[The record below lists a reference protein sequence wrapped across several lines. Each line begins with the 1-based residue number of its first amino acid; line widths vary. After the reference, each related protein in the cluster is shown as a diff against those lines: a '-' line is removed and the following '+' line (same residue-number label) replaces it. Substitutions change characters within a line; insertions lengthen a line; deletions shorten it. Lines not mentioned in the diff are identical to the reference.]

1 MPVTASRARTL
12 VRAAMSTIALSAIFS
27 AAPASAAQT
36 ARCNNSTI
44 EPAAGTLDEANGA
57 LVCLINAERT
67 SRGMHALR
75 RDADLGQ
82 AARGHA
88 ADMVRRTYFSH
99 VTPGG
104 ADLADR
110 IRSAGYGRPGD
121 GWKAGEALGWGTG
134 SRATPASLVDEWL
147 ASPGH
152 RRILLDPGY
161 REVGVGVAAGA
172 PRATAGG
179 LPGGTYAVDVGV
191 IR

>member
-1 MPVTASRARTL
+1 MPVTANRARTL
-12 VRAAMSTIALSAIFS
+12 VRAVLSTIALSAIFS

-44 EPAAGTLDEANGA
+44 QPAAGTLDEANAA

-67 SRGMHALR
+67 SRGMRALH

-88 ADMVRRTYFSH
+88 GDMVRRTYFSH

-104 ADLADR
+104 ADLGDR

-134 SRATPASLVDEWL
+134 SRATPAALVDEWL
-147 ASPGH
+147 ASPPH
-152 RRILLDPGY
+152 RHILLDPGY
-161 REVGVGVAAGA
+161 REIGVGIAAGA
-172 PRATAGG
+172 PRAKTGG
-179 LPGGTYAVDVGV
+179 LPGATYAVDVGV